1 MLWRS
6 VSEKV
11 IDSLH
16 MSLHSMERAQCIRFS
31 CLTGAGMSSCDTEAG
46 GIILLHRQGKVNK
59 SRDVGLVEPDVLE
72 TGCSGLDASQHPPAG
87 DQGNVPS
94 CKSVIEPIATPS
106 DIESALEGYMEE
118 LKFEGVLEGCR
129 SLAALDASEDLLH
142 QQV

>member
-1 MLWRS
+1 
-6 VSEKV
+6 
-11 IDSLH
+11 
-16 MSLHSMERAQCIRFS
+16 
-31 CLTGAGMSSCDTEAG
+31 MSSCDTEAG

-106 DIESALEGYMEE
+106 DIESALERYMEE
-118 LKFEGVLEGCR
+118 LNRKALKVSMVELLVTRELE
-129 SLAALDASEDLLH
+129 ALTWR
-142 QQV
+142 